1 METVNAN
8 NNKLSYEIIDDN
20 RIIYTIKFTK
30 NETNIEMLITE
41 KSSLSS
47 TYKTSLEV
55 KNFHEINKFFKQFD
69 DIQEIFEYFCDLEE
83 ITENTTITMKNKF
96 AKLNIKLPSISKS
109 KSNNNLLLQIP
120 RIELNEKDLIVEL
133 CQQVKKIDI
142 LESKMNFLFL
152 SLGKTEK
159 DFYSLLKGI
168 DIVFYLISATNASNK
183 DMVLE
188 FEQNVLPVIR
198 LLEACKKYS
207 VRFVFFSSGG
217 TVYGLPKYVPIDE
230 MHSTDPISPYGI
242 HKLTLE
248 KCIEYYGR
256 TYGLDY
262 LILRITNP
270 YGMYQNPKK
279 NQGAIAVFLAKA
291 ILGNTIEIWGD
302 GNAVRDY
309 IFVSDVMDACD
320 ALMHYQ
326 GKKIFNISSGRG
338 YSLNEIV
345 TEIYRQL
352 RNRPIRVRYLPMRI
366 QDVSVSILDNTLIG
380 QETSWKPKIN
390 LQEGIRQMI
399 KMWNPVTNKFDYG
412 GS

>member
-1 METVNAN
+1 MIF
-8 NNKLSYEIIDDN
+8 SYYMGMIILK
-20 RIIYTIKFTK
+20 RCLIFGGSGFLGK
-30 NETNIEMLITE
+30 NLCRHLLQKKDCYELQVYGRHT
-41 KSSLSS
+41 
-47 TYKTSLEV
+47 
-55 KNFHEINKFFKQFD
+55 KQFD
-69 DIQEIFEYFCDLEE
+69 EFSNIFPN
-83 ITENTTITMKNKF
+83 IKTITGEV
-96 AKLNIKLPSISKS
+96 S
-109 KSNNNLLLQIP
+109 
-120 RIELNEKDLIVEL
+120 
-133 CQQVKKIDI
+133 
-142 LESKMNFLFL
+142 
-152 SLGKTEK
+152 TEK

>member
-159 DFYSLLKGI
+159 DFYSFDNILKTNIKEIDLEKSKIIHQKDFKLISEGIYIKFQQSIKKVNLLYRATRDGDSSSSFHSKCNGKSYTVTFI
-168 DIVFYLISATNASNK
+168 KTKSGKKFGGFAYSSWYSNNQWISDSYVFVFSLDNNECYYYNSNGYMIYGHSSYGPYFGSGDIVI
-183 DMVLE
+183 
-188 FEQNVLPVIR
+188 
-198 LLEACKKYS
+198 
-207 VRFVFFSSGG
+207 SSGCLSNNSSYTSQSSFNYKG
-217 TVYGLPKYVPIDE
+217 KNYALNGNSSFQVEDYEVYQ
-230 MHSTDPISPYGI
+230 
-242 HKLTLE
+242 LTLE
-248 KCIEYYGR
+248 
-256 TYGLDY
+256 
-262 LILRITNP
+262 
-270 YGMYQNPKK
+270 
-279 NQGAIAVFLAKA
+279 
-291 ILGNTIEIWGD
+291 
-302 GNAVRDY
+302 
-309 IFVSDVMDACD
+309 
-320 ALMHYQ
+320 
-326 GKKIFNISSGRG
+326 
-338 YSLNEIV
+338 
-345 TEIYRQL
+345 
-352 RNRPIRVRYLPMRI
+352 
-366 QDVSVSILDNTLIG
+366 
-380 QETSWKPKIN
+380 
-390 LQEGIRQMI
+390 
-399 KMWNPVTNKFDYG
+399 
-412 GS
+412 

>member
-47 TYKTSLEV
+47 TYKTSFEV

-159 DFYSLLKGI
+159 DFYSFDNILKTNIKEI
-168 DIVFYLISATNASNK
+168 DLEKSKIIHQKDFKLIS
-183 DMVLE
+183 
-188 FEQNVLPVIR
+188 
-198 LLEACKKYS
+198 
-207 VRFVFFSSGG
+207 
-217 TVYGLPKYVPIDE
+217 
-230 MHSTDPISPYGI
+230 
-242 HKLTLE
+242 
-248 KCIEYYGR
+248 
-256 TYGLDY
+256 
-262 LILRITNP
+262 
-270 YGMYQNPKK
+270 
-279 NQGAIAVFLAKA
+279 
-291 ILGNTIEIWGD
+291 
-302 GNAVRDY
+302 
-309 IFVSDVMDACD
+309 
-320 ALMHYQ
+320 
-326 GKKIFNISSGRG
+326 
-338 YSLNEIV
+338 
-345 TEIYRQL
+345 
-352 RNRPIRVRYLPMRI
+352 
-366 QDVSVSILDNTLIG
+366 
-380 QETSWKPKIN
+380 
-390 LQEGIRQMI
+390 EGIYI
-399 KMWNPVTNKFDYG
+399 KFQQSIKKVNLLYRATRDGDSSSSFHSNIQLL
-412 GS
+412 S